1 MRSKR
6 IIGFSLI
13 FVMVFLLIGLNT
25 ACASNVDDLDY
36 NLSDSLESSSISN
49 AMDLD
54 NVGASDASE
63 SNSISDSIDE
73 GSISNID
80 DSIEVISNENSQSES
95 KLFKLF

>member
-63 SNSISDSIDE
+63 YQMRIHNPNPRLE
-73 GSISNID
+73 M
-80 DSIEVISNENSQSES
+80 VKSQYT
-95 KLFKLF
+95 L